1 MTLLMGG
8 ERISDRKVRLLMI
21 DHIFAVVKVEQI
33 ALLTI
38 DDGLSVQFVAFA
50 LKSLLELLL
59 RVGTADI
66 PVNSFDFL
74 FELAVL
80 LTGIRAIFDLLVDVF
95 GLGPHERALRHT
107 HRHHLLLLIARCIV
121 IHCAAA
127 I

>member
-1 MTLLMGG
+1 MGS
-8 ERISDRKVRLLMI
+8 ERVSDRKVRLLMI

-74 FELAVL
+74 LELAVL
-80 LTGIRAIFDLLVDVF
+80 LTGIRAVFDLLVDGL

-107 HRHHLLLLIARCIV
+107 HRHHLLLLIA
-121 IHCAAA
+121 
-127 I
+127 

>member
-1 MTLLMGG
+1 MGG
-8 ERISDRKVRLLMI
+8 ERVSDRKVRLLMI

-59 RVGTADI
+59 RVGTVDI

-74 FELAVL
+74 LELTIL
-80 LTGIRAIFDLLVDVF
+80 LTRICAVFDLLVDCLW
-95 GLGPHERALRHT
+95 LGPHERALRHT
-107 HRHHLLLLIARCIV
+107 HRHHLLLLIA
-121 IHCAAA
+121 
-127 I
+127 